1 MLAEHNERMG
11 RLKDQLTTSALA
23 CLTSLLAG
31 LLLAGCATSN
41 PQSASAPDPDS
52 TSADLKISISF
63 DGKSVDNEYHLQCRG
78 ARATESSTLPN
89 ANDAC
94 ELLVKNPELLTS
106 KPSAQQTCT
115 EIYGGPVTAKVKG
128 EIGDQP
134 VQANFDR
141 HNGCAIS
148 IWDSLAPLLGEGLR

>member
-1 MLAEHNERMG
+1 MG
-11 RLKDQLTTSALA
+11 RLKNQLSISALA
-23 CLTSLLAG
+23 CLTPLVAG

-41 PQSASAPDPDS
+41 PQTAPASPS
-52 TSADLKISISF
+52 TELKISISF

-94 ELLVKNPELLTS
+94 ELLAKNPELLTS

-115 EIYGGPVTAKVKG
+115 EIYGGPATAKIKG
-128 EIGDQP
+128 KIGEQR
-134 VQANFDR
+134 VQADFDR

>member
-1 MLAEHNERMG
+1 MLAEHNELMG
-11 RLKDQLTTSALA
+11 RFKDQLSIYALA
-23 CLTSLLAG
+23 GPAALLAG

-41 PQSASAPDPDS
+41 PLEDSAPAGS
-52 TSADLKISISF
+52 AADLKISISF
-63 DGKSVDNEYHLQCRG
+63 DGKSVDNEYHLQCHG

-89 ANDAC
+89 ANNAC

-106 KPSAQQTCT
+106 KPSAEQTCT

-128 EIGDQP
+128 KIGDQP
-134 VQANFDR
+134 VQSNFDR

-148 IWDSLAPLLGEGLR
+148 LWDSLAPLLGEGLQ

>member
-1 MLAEHNERMG
+1 MLAEHNEHMG
-11 RLKDQLTTSALA
+11 RLKDQHSISALA
-23 CLTSLLAG
+23 CLAPLLAG
-31 LLLAGCATSN
+31 LLLAGCATST
-41 PQSASAPDPDS
+41 PQTAPASPS
-52 TSADLKISISF
+52 TDLKISISF
-63 DGKSVDNEYHLQCRG
+63 DGKSVDNEYHLQCRE

-106 KPSAQQTCT
+106 KPAEQQTCT

-128 EIGDQP
+128 KIGDQP
-134 VQANFDR
+134 IQANFDR

-148 IWDSLAPLLGEGLR
+148 IWDSLAPLLGERLQ

>member
-1 MLAEHNERMG
+1 MLAEHNEPMG
-11 RLKDQLTTSALA
+11 RLKDQLSTSALA
-23 CLTSLLAG
+23 WLTPLLAG

-41 PQSASAPDPDS
+41 PATATAPAS

-78 ARATESSTLPN
+78 DRATESSTLPN

-94 ELLVKNPELLTS
+94 ELLAKNPELLAN

-115 EIYGGPVTAKVKG
+115 EIYGGPVTAKVNGK
-128 EIGDQP
+128 IGDQP
-134 VQANFDR
+134 VQENFDR
-141 HNGCAIS
+141 HNGCAIN
-148 IWDSLAPLLGEGLR
+148 IWDSLAPLLGEGLQ